1 MAPPAGSGLLVESIR
16 RVGGLGVTAYAQ
28 SLRAQLGA
36 EARVLNLMSLGMLGQ
51 GEGSTFAALS
61 VCQLRKN
68 G

>member
-1 MAPPAGSGLLVESIR
+1 M
-16 RVGGLGVTAYAQ
+16 GGLGVTAYAQ

-51 GEGSTFAALS
+51 GEGSTVAALS
-61 VCQLRKN
+61 VFQLRKN